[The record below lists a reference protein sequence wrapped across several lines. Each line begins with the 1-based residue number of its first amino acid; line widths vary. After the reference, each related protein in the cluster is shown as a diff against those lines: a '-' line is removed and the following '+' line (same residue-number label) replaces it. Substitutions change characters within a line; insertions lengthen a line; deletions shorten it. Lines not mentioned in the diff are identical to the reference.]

1 MSVINKTTNY
11 ICECGSH
18 IKNSAVNINQ
28 HKKTKLHKKYLENKS
43 SKPEEIKITEN
54 KINLVHNKDM
64 SEKVL
69 TKNAERV
76 RAYRQRKKQ
85 ELGDEKYKEFMR
97 VQKAQTRL
105 ATKVKK
111 DIKKVEEGKEIKSS
125 SKKENKEAVA
135 NYVAELLKDLDTQK
149 KYDKPAIIQ
158 LVQQKIKKFDT
169 TVGAETNCDQ
179 LIDNLDRTNL
189 VNPSKYG
196 DMKKKSLKDY
206 MANIK
211 LVYKYMFSKE
221 FDCSNFNWT
230 RDVDAVS
237 KAIESMPNTRTGK
250 DETTAQTKTKRYTS
264 FKAILE
270 RLDGFHTEAKEYKKL
285 QDDSQKIVDKKRS
298 SNQLSDR
305 EKANWIE
312 WDKLVK
318 YEDKSWTDEDRLIHA
333 LYTCM
338 PPRRL
343 EYGNLYLARH
353 KSPEEAKRMDTSLNY
368 IVSNNKNSATCIIL
382 NDYKTANRYHQF
394 FIDLTKPDSTY
405 FKYSKIRNFA
415 TTLIRKE
422 QIIHKDPIFPNT
434 KGVVYP
440 NFGER
445 LKYVFRNTK
454 KNISCDILRH
464 SFITN
469 YLGKHTF
476 LTLDDDALNILSKAM
491 GHSPGMFI
499 NYRKFGSN
507 EKILE
512 KFIEEDEKD

>member
-1 MSVINKTTNY
+1 
-11 ICECGSH
+11 
-18 IKNSAVNINQ
+18 
-28 HKKTKLHKKYLENKS
+28 
-43 SKPEEIKITEN
+43 
-54 KINLVHNKDM
+54 
-64 SEKVL
+64 
-69 TKNAERV
+69 
-76 RAYRQRKKQ
+76 
-85 ELGDEKYKEFMR
+85 
-97 VQKAQTRL
+97 
-105 ATKVKK
+105 
-111 DIKKVEEGKEIKSS
+111 
-125 SKKENKEAVA
+125 
-135 NYVAELLKDLDTQK
+135 
-149 KYDKPAIIQ
+149 
-158 LVQQKIKKFDT
+158 
-169 TVGAETNCDQ
+169 
-179 LIDNLDRTNL
+179 
-189 VNPSKYG
+189 
-196 DMKKKSLKDY
+196 

-250 DETTAQTKTKRYTS
+250 DETTSQTKTKRYTS